1 MQNKKYKM
9 SFTAGTLLHKE
20 SVTIAELYLELG
32 DWKLTMEQAISSNI
46 LQARTTSSAKRISS
60 ETINRLKCLN
70 DDELELLSMGDYQ
83 EQLEIVWL
91 GICRYYP
98 FIKDFAVEVIRE
110 KISTFSTKLNHEDFD
125 VFFNIKLQW
134 HEELEGIA
142 ETTRH
147 KLRQVLFKMLVE
159 ANFLNKD
166 YSILLSTLS
175 PKVVNLIRQN
185 SADELL
191 IYPVTEINLKGYL
204 NG

>member
-1 MQNKKYKM
+1 M

-20 SVTIAELYLELG
+20 SVTITELYLELM

-125 VFFNIKLQW
+125 VFFNSKLQW

-159 ANFLNKD
+159 ANFINKD
-166 YSILLSTLS
+166 YSILLLTLS
-175 PKVVNLIRQN
+175 PRVVNLILKK
-185 SADELL
+185 SVDELL
-191 IYPVTEINLKGYL
+191 IYPVTESNLKGYL